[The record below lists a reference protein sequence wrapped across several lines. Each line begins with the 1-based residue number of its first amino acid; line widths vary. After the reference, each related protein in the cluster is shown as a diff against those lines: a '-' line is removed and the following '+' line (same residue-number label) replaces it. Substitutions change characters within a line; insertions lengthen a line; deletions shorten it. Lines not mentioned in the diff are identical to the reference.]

1 MTTKTEKPENNENT
15 KKKPDY
21 RVHVVL
27 PNGRNTRIGPAV
39 GVAFK
44 HNASDGINVYLDA
57 VPAPID
63 GRWQFTLFTPE

>member
-1 MTTKTEKPENNENT
+1 MTTQTKNQETT

-39 GVAFK
+39 GVAFN
-44 HNASDGINVYLDA
+44 HNASEGINIYLDA
-57 VPAPID
+57 LPSPID
-63 GRWQFTLFTPE
+63 GQWQFTLFVPE